1 MIVLAT
7 PLVNWDDVLKI
18 LLAGLIGAVGVVVL
32 YGFLLLAVSRARSSK
47 SEGVRIVDYAVA
59 GVCGFLC
66 IAAVAIGIYAMVNKP
81 KSSSSKSK
89 SKTKVAMV
97 AAPAAPNRLVAL
109 SR

>member
-7 PLVNWDDVLKI
+7 PLVDWGNVLKI

-47 SEGVRIVDYAVA
+47 SEGVRIADYAIA

-66 IAAVAIGIYAMVNKP
+66 IAAVVIGIYAMVNKP
-81 KSSSSKSK
+81 KPKSSSSKSTGK
-89 SKTKVAMV
+89 AKVAMV
-97 AAPAAPNRLVAL
+97 AAPARR
-109 SR
+109 SGW

>member
-7 PLVNWDDVLKI
+7 PLVEWDNVLKI

-32 YGFLLLAVSRARSSK
+32 YGFLLLAVSRARTSK
-47 SEGVRIVDYAVA
+47 SEGVRIVEYAIA

-66 IAAVAIGIYAMVNKP
+66 IAAVVIGIYAMVNKP

-89 SKTKVAMV
+89 GKAKIAMV
-97 AAPAAPNRLVAL
+97 AAPPR
-109 SR
+109 RTGW

>member
-7 PLVNWDDVLKI
+7 PLVKWDDVLRI
-18 LLAGLIGAVGVVVL
+18 LLAGLIGAVGVVVV

-47 SEGVRIVDYAVA
+47 SEGVRIVDYAIA

-81 KSSSSKSK
+81 KSTSSKSTG
-89 SKTKVAMV
+89 KTKVAMV
-97 AAPAAPNRLVAL
+97 AAPAR
-109 SR
+109 RTGW